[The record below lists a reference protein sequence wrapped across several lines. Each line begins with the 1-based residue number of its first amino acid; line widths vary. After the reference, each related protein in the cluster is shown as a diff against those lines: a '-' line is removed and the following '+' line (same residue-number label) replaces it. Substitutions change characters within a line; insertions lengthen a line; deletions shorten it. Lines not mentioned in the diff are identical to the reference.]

1 MSMSACVCVHVC
13 VHVPH
18 LIHSSVS
25 GHLSLCT
32 LAIVNDAAVSMGC
45 VYLLSECFVFG

>member
-1 MSMSACVCVHVC
+1 MSACVCVHV
-13 VHVPH
+13 PQ

-25 GHLSLCT
+25 GHLSCLCT
-32 LAIVNDAAVSMGC
+32 LAIVNDDAVSMGC